1 MPNGVRVLLGD
12 TVGFLKKLPTHL
24 VESFQSTLEEVAFAD
39 VLIHVVDSSHPQR
52 QQQMK
57 AVEDVL
63 VKIGAGDKHT
73 LTVWNKADR
82 VDNRSALERE
92 AGGVAHG
99 VVISAQTGE
108 GMPAFFAELTTML
121 AAWSMR
127 VHLRVPQS
135 EGALLALLS
144 RAGRILEKKYEGNDV
159 ELTAHIPPFLRGKV
173 APFILLGHG
182 TDSGITV
189 GRETAGAVDGA
200 GSGGLG
206 GGGVT
211 GDSSADRIAG

>member
-1 MPNGVRVLLGD
+1 
-12 TVGFLKKLPTHL
+12 

-57 AVEDVL
+57 AVDDVL
-63 VKIGAGDKHT
+63 RQIGAGDKHT
-73 LTVWNKADR
+73 LTVWNKADQ
-82 VDNRSALERE
+82 VENRSALERE

-99 VVISAQTGE
+99 VVISAQTGD

-127 VHLRVPQS
+127 VHLKVPQS
-135 EGALLALLS
+135 QGALLALLA

-173 APFILLGHG
+173 TPFILPGHG
-182 TDSGITV
+182 ADSGITV
-189 GRETAGAVDGA
+189 GGETEGAAD
-200 GSGGLG
+200 GSGSRGLG
-206 GGGVT
+206 GCGAP
-211 GDSSADRIAG
+211 GDSSSDGVAG